1 MQPARAPGSTTSTS
15 KIVAEANLTPSPARL
30 TRIREWLA
38 RTRLKERLT
47 NARDAGSRRVTHGV
61 YVLRASPRVMND
73 GRSHPDE
80 AAAPSTSRYLTRVHD
95 AESLEDLKPWRTR
108 GIELFTGDDY
118 LHSAGGAL
126 RGWDHLPLPEC
137 APPTAPA
144 RDAADRDAIPE
155 PPPLPASPR
164 LYAAVIRS
172 ILAAWTD
179 DASAAANQ
187 ARLAV
192 AEALREAFGASAET
206 RDEALAL
213 DASTRAPESPTEPA
227 PGAFTGAVVE
237 DAGAV
242 RVGDIATRVV
252 EEDED
257 EEEETE
263 RSGGTFACCFGGGAK
278 RRRDPSSSTTTNDV
292 SVPRATAHDHA
303 PESTSTHVAPVTTP
317 EKTSKNSR
325 RVFADANAAARSSSS
340 SAPPPRAG
348 DDFGE
353 LGRAC
358 EMVASA
364 VWDAWW
370 RSGGDAST
378 GPLDAAFRAGLRP
391 LGPETEDSANGATP
405 PRGWRDAFAFF
416 AAHHGASPTTVALA
430 EAAAIARRWD
440 VDVPSSVVSE
450 VHVRLATAVSEIAS
464 GRASDEEAAHAR
476 VSAIILPI
484 AEISLRSLLASP
496 RETDAETAATK
507 VRALTPVLALSMPL
521 DTPAPMFANFLNRAA
536 SRAAMDRIARDL
548 STPLPGEARAVA
560 EVEAAAARFVASGRD
575 DDTDFASNLNASK
588 AAFSR
593 TGVVGETDGELAART
608 SLDVGRDSKFFTLA
622 RVVKAAETAVEC
634 FSTDLAVF
642 RALPQGMAAARVAF
656 HASAAA
662 LARAA
667 FDATATAGSVWAPPF
682 CATIE
687 ALDVALRTLHAR
699 MLENGLGSSTGALT
713 AVALDDLIRPS
724 LEEML
729 AAVRSRLALAL
740 RTAAAREKSSKL
752 PPSPVAPARGAMHS
766 ASLVEL
772 FAALRDT
779 FVAVMPAT
787 VCGRRRLRAHAEEVE
802 KILGAALRWYAGEHE
817 RECLAEVRDA
827 RARLWENCGVV
838 TRPTKSDGADEISAK
853 GAPSATLTRG
863 FHTRLSNIHACVASL
878 RALREDCPEIW
889 RASDE
894 DDAAVDDTDSDSDAD
909 GEMEQP
915 KERNGTFRENVEGAE
930 KAENA
935 RFADLLR
942 SLRCSRASV
951 VAAASEL
958 LMDAIAQDLTTAVMS
973 PSFIARRD
981 SLARAL
987 ERVDKELALM
997 DAALAS
1003 GTFRLAAASIHRAAC
1018 AALER
1023 LVLHRAHDDVKPFT
1037 ATPVYG
1043 TNGGSLSG
1051 TMTALTETQHSRIV
1065 EVAAALRDF
1074 LAADGTGVPAP
1085 VLEDGEQRLRR
1096 LLNLWF
1102 TPTVEVVREYWRQ
1115 MDFVETGGGGAA
1127 VANADSPLSVVRPS
1141 SGGGVGQLDLIQL
1154 LAQRSGVS
1162 SEGEAS
1168 IVVEA
1173 QLPTTTSV
1181 NAQAVLG
1188 LPPGEVIVATFVCR
1202 NDKTTLGGR
1211 LIITPSKVGFSPCGV
1226 GPNHPHDVHSA
1237 ISVSIDQVVRAY
1249 KGEAEYGSSP
1259 ALSLLL
1265 VDGRLLRFECFVG
1278 GARARDLALEGL
1290 RAAASSNHPQAPF
1303 LVNAVAL
1310 ASSTPEGIV
1319 LPPGETSR
1327 QTFSCTLD
1335 AYFVERNGSLFVTS
1349 AALLWLPSTD
1359 ETIADPAGENG
1370 VRVSFE
1376 NVDAESIEVTRRG
1389 WKDHMVSVGM
1399 KSKAGKTKPPLRLIR
1414 LMESSAQSLH
1424 DEIRAAMEAFQGK

>member
-1 MQPARAPGSTTSTS
+1 MT
-15 KIVAEANLTPSPARL
+15 
-30 TRIREWLA
+30 
-38 RTRLKERLT
+38 
-47 NARDAGSRRVTHGV
+47 
-61 YVLRASPRVMND
+61 D
-73 GRSHPDE
+73 GRSHSHE
-80 AAAPSTSRYLTRVHD
+80 AAASSTSRYLTRVHD

-118 LHSAGGAL
+118 LHSARGAL

-144 RDAADRDAIPE
+144 RDAADRDALPE
-155 PPPLPASPR
+155 PPPPSASPR
-164 LYAAVIRS
+164 LYAAVVRS

-179 DASAAANQ
+179 DASDAANQ

-192 AEALREAFGASAET
+192 AEALREAFGASPET
-206 RDEALAL
+206 RDETLAL
-213 DASTRAPESPTEPA
+213 DAATRAPESPTEPS
-227 PGAFTGAVVE
+227 PGPITEAVAV
-237 DAGAV
+237 DAGVV
-242 RVGDIATRVV
+242 RVQDVATKVV
-252 EEDED
+252 EEDGD

-263 RSGGTFACCFGGGAK
+263 RSGGPFACCFGGGAK
-278 RRRDPSSSTTTNDV
+278 RRRDPRGSTTTDDAA
-292 SVPRATAHDHA
+292 VPRDTAPDHA
-303 PESTSTHVAPVTTP
+303 SESASPPVTPATERAP
-317 EKTSKNSR
+317 EKTSENPR
-325 RVFADANAAARSSSS
+325 RVAADSNATAPSSSS
-340 SAPPPRAG
+340 SSSPPPPRAG

-358 EMVASA
+358 EIVASI
-364 VWDAWW
+364 VWDAWS

-391 LGPETEDSANGATP
+391 LGPETDDSANGATP
-405 PRGWRDAFAFF
+405 PRGWRDAFTFF

-440 VDVPSSVVSE
+440 VDAPASVVSE

-464 GRASDEEAAHAR
+464 GRASDEEEAAHAR
-476 VSAIILPI
+476 VSAIILPL

-496 RETDAETAATK
+496 RETDAETAAAK
-507 VRALTPVLALSMPL
+507 VRALTPILALSMPL

-536 SRAAMDRIARDL
+536 SRAAVDRIARDL

-560 EVEAAAARFVASGRD
+560 EVEAAAARSAASGRD

-593 TGVVGETDGELAART
+593 TGVAGETDGELAART
-608 SLDVGRDSKFFTLA
+608 SLDVGRDSKFVTLA
-622 RVVKAAETAVEC
+622 RVVKAAETAAEC
-634 FSTDLAVF
+634 FPTDLAVF
-642 RALPQGMAAARVAF
+642 RALPQGMSAARVAF

-667 FDATATAGSVWAPPF
+667 FDATAAAGSVWAPPF

-687 ALDVALRTLHAR
+687 ALDVALRTFHAR

-729 AAVRSRLALAL
+729 AAVRPRLALAL

-787 VCGRRRLRAHAEEVE
+787 VRGRRRLRAHAEEVE
-802 KILGAALRWYAGEHE
+802 EILGAALRWYAGEHE
-817 RECLAEVRDA
+817 RECLAEVRNA
-827 RARLWENCGVV
+827 RARLWENRGVV
-838 TRPTKSDGADEISAK
+838 TRPAKSDGADDIPTK
-853 GAPSATLTRG
+853 GAPSAMLTHG

-894 DDAAVDDTDSDSDAD
+894 DDGAADDTDSDSDAD
-909 GEMEQP
+909 GEMEEP
-915 KERNGTFRENVEGAE
+915 KERNGTFRETVEGAE
-930 KAENA
+930 KAESA

-958 LMDAIAQDLTTAVMS
+958 LMDAVAQDLATAVMS
-973 PSFIARRD
+973 PSFTARRD

-1003 GTFRLAAASIHRAAC
+1003 GAFRLAAASVHRAAC

-1127 VANADSPLSVVRPS
+1127 VANADGPLSVVRPA
-1141 SGGGVGQLDLIQL
+1141 SGGGVGPLDLIQL

-1173 QLPTTTSV
+1173 QLPTATSV

-1202 NDKTTLGGR
+1202 YDKTTLGGR

-1237 ISVSIDQVVRAY
+1237 FSMSIDQIVRAY

-1265 VDGRLLRFECFVG
+1265 VNGRSLRFECFVG

-1310 ASSTPEGIV
+1310 ASSTQESVV

-1359 ETIADPAGENG
+1359 DTIADPAGENG
-1370 VRVSFE
+1370 VRVSFRD
-1376 NVDAESIEVTRRG
+1376 VDVESIEVTRRG
-1389 WKDHMVSVGM
+1389 WNDHMVSVGM
-1399 KSKAGKTKPPLRLIR
+1399 KSKAGKTMPPLRLTR
-1414 LMESSAQSLH
+1414 LTESSAQSLH
-1424 DEIRAAMEAFQGK
+1424 DEIRAAMEAFQGE